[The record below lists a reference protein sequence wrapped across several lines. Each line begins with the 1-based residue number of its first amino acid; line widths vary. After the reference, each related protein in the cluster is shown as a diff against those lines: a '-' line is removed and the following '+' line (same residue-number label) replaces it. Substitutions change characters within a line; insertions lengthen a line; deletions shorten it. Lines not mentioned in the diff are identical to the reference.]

1 MSDRRIFTF
10 KNKRHMPKW
19 LAWILA
25 GVLKLYSC
33 TLRFRITGEE
43 RVVSEMLS
51 GKPVVLALW
60 HNRVI
65 GAVTMI
71 PRKILSRCVVMISA
85 SRDGEYISTVVG
97 CLGLESVRGSS
108 SRKGIPALLGLVRAL
123 KAGKSPVL
131 TLDGPRGPRY
141 AVHPGAAG
149 LARSAK
155 ASLVPIA
162 LNATR
167 CWQLHS
173 WDKMQIPCPFC
184 RVDLVVGTPIDC
196 GDGRSEEELT
206 DALRRGMEGVTRDP
220 GDGVCGR

>member
-10 KNKRHMPKW
+10 KNKRRMPKW
-19 LAWILA
+19 LAWVLA

-33 TLRFRITGEE
+33 TIRFRILGEE
-43 RVVSEMLS
+43 HVVEEMLS

-85 SRDGEYISTVVG
+85 SRDGEYISKVVG
-97 CLGLESVRGSS
+97 CMGLESVRGSS

-141 AVHPGAAG
+141 AVHSGAAG

-155 ASLVPIA
+155 ADLVPIS
-162 LNATR
+162 LNATH

-173 WDKMQIPCPFC
+173 WDKMQIPWPFS
-184 RVDLVVGTPIDC
+184 RVDLVVGAPIAC
-196 GDGRSEEELT
+196 GDGRTEEELT
-206 DALRRGMEGVTRDP
+206 DALRRGMAAVTRDP
-220 GDGVCGR
+220 GTVENR